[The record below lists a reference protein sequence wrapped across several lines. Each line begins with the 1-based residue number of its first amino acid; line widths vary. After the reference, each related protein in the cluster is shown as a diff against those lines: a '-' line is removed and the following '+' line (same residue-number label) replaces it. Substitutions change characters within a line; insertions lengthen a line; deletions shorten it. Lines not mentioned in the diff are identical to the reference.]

1 MAKNRKLLLT
11 TLLAAVCL
19 SALLVA
25 SFVVGG
31 GLVPAQAAA
40 EYEYKASDESHIKV
54 SESPS
59 LLVGMYGGKT
69 YALYAYNSTTIKV
82 KEVTIVDGKID
93 TSATPV
99 DDSMLWIIAG
109 GTYSKTIQNK
119 SNSNYRVVLLL
130 LVILLN
136 YMIRI
141 RKEPYI

>member
-31 GLVPAQAAA
+31 LVPAQAAA
-40 EYEYKASDESHIKV
+40 EYEYKASGNSNITA

-59 LLVGMYGGKT
+59 LLVGLYGGKT

-82 KEVTIVDGKID
+82 KEVAIVDGK
-93 TSATPV
+93 
-99 DDSMLWIIAG
+99 
-109 GTYSKTIQNK
+109 
-119 SNSNYRVVLLL
+119 
-130 LVILLN
+130 
-136 YMIRI
+136 
-141 RKEPYI
+141 